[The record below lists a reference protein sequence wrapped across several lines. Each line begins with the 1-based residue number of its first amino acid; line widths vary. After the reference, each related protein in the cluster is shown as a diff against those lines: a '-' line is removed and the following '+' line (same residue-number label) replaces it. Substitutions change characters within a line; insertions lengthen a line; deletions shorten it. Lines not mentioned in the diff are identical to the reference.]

1 MRGFVGAVFGVLA
14 MQAVGVV
21 ADAPTF
27 DSCVVSHLALLA
39 DKTFVKAVN

>member
-21 ADAPTF
+21 ADEPTF
-27 DSCVVSHLALLA
+27 NDCVVSWRALYR
-39 DKTFVKAVN
+39 